1 MAYIRQISPEGSKY
15 GIVKVVPPD
24 SWNPEFAMD
33 TEVGIMF
40 GIEVECAMF
49 V

>member
-1 MAYIRQISPEGSKY
+1 MAYIRQIAPEGSKY
-15 GIVKVVPPD
+15 GIIKIIPPD

-33 TEVGIMF
+33 TEVGLLGMSARYS
-40 GIEVECAMF
+40 VA